1 MNFTAVIRASAAA
14 LAIAVSCGAASAAT
28 LNHVVGPQDN
38 LYFTAWGHPH
48 VGAPGTGVAATS
60 VTDGFNP
67 FNFSGV
73 GSIGVVAT
81 GCIVDAGASCTGPE
95 GLAGIF
101 RGLTIYSM
109 IGVWSS
115 TGNTVTAI
123 GSAFDVGASNTLVV
137 PNAPAAYLFLGENDG
152 NFADN
157 VRGQYDVTLT
167 YQTSVVPVPAALPL
181 LLSGFAG
188 LALFGRRRRAG

>member
-1 MNFTAVIRASAAA
+1 MNFAALIRASTAA
-14 LAIAVSCGAASAAT
+14 LAIAVSCGTASAAT
-28 LNHVVGPQDN
+28 LSHVVGPKDN

-48 VGAPGTGVAATS
+48 GTAPGTGVAARS

-67 FNFSGV
+67 FNFSGL
-73 GSIGVVAT
+73 GSIGVLAT
-81 GCIVDAGASCTGPE
+81 GCIVDASAACTGPE
-95 GLAGIF
+95 GLTGLF

-115 TGNTVTAI
+115 SGNTVTAI
-123 GSAFDVGASNTLVV
+123 GSAFDVGASNTLIV
-137 PNAPAAYLFLGENDG
+137 PIAPSAFLFLGENDG

-157 VRGQYDVTLT
+157 LQGQYNVTLT

-188 LALFGRRRRAG
+188 LALFGRRRRAA